1 MLLHTNI
8 IQAVSNSAYSSL

>member
-8 IQAVSNSAYSSL
+8 IQAVSYSAYSSL